1 MARRRI
7 TEQPPSR
14 LAIWSRRIAL
24 FSLVATFI
32 AIVVVRSGALEIV
45 PALSTLGGALALAML
60 AILLA
65 FGAAVSIWKDGVGGI
80 GEAVTGLLIGLV
92 LIAYPVYVGVK
103 AYKLPAIYDITT
115 DPIDPPR
122 FDAIARLRPRDANP
136 VTYAGLYTA
145 EQQRTAY
152 SDIEPDMT
160 SVSPQEA
167 YDAAMKVI
175 TKRKWHVVDARPPQG
190 TAPRDGLIEAIAR
203 TPILGFRD
211 DVAVRVRATHEG
223 ARIDVRSASRYGRHD
238 LGANAARV
246 RALIEDI
253 DDVLATPAKGEKPE
267 KQAPAPKAPP
277 KPAAKGA
284 SAKR

>member
-7 TEQPPSR
+7 IEQPTSR
-14 LAIWSRRIAL
+14 LAVWSLRIAL
-24 FSLVATFI
+24 FSLLTTVI
-32 AIVVVRSGALEIV
+32 AVIVVRSGAVEIV
-45 PALSTLGGALALAML
+45 PALSTLGGALALAAL

-80 GEAVTGLLIGLV
+80 GQAVAGLMIGLV
-92 LIAYPVYVGVK
+92 PIAYPTFMALKVYRQH
-103 AYKLPAIYDITT
+103 LPAIYDITT

-136 VTYAGLYTA
+136 VAYAGLYTA

-152 SDIEPDMT
+152 PDIEPDLT
-160 SVSPQEA
+160 NSSAQEA
-167 YDAAMKVI
+167 YNAAMQVI
-175 TKRKWHVVDARPPQG
+175 TKRRWHVVDARPPQG
-190 TAPRDGLIEAIAR
+190 TTPRDGMIEAIAR

-211 DVAVRVRATHEG
+211 DVAVRVRPTQEG
-223 ARIDVRSASRYGRHD
+223 ARIDIRSASRYGRHD
-238 LGANAARV
+238 LGGNAERV

-253 DDVLATPAKGEKPE
+253 DTVLATPVPEK
-267 KQAPAPKAPP
+267 KQAPPKLPQPP
-277 KPAAKGA
+277 PAKGT